1 MKEGGPMK
9 GKTHGILSYSSSTT
23 CYCRKDFQG
32 RIKKEQKKTSN
43 WSQMYTIN
51 NKNYKYKF

>member
-1 MKEGGPMK
+1 MREGDPMK

-32 RIKKEQKKTSN
+32 ELKNKKTSN
-43 WSQMYTIN
+43 
-51 NKNYKYKF
+51 

>member
-9 GKTHGILSYSSSTT
+9 GKAHGILSYSSSTT

-32 RIKKEQKKTSN
+32 ENKKRTKEN
-43 WSQMYTIN
+43 I
-51 NKNYKYKF
+51 

>member
-9 GKTHGILSYSSSTT
+9 GKAHGILSYSSSTT
-23 CYCRKDFQG
+23 CYCRKNFQG

-43 WSQMYTIN
+43 WS
-51 NKNYKYKF
+51 